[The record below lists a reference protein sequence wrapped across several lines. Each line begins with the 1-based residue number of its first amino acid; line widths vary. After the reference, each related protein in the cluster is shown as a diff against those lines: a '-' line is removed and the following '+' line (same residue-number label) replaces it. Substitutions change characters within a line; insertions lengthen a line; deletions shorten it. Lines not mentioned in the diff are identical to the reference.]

1 VVSGVVLGPERSQ
14 PELPGRK
21 PVRDR
26 EVRRDEQ
33 LITHQAML
41 AVPPPHPPGA
51 SLLTASTMCTGIRM
65 VRAWSA
71 IQEPAT
77 VVVFKL
83 GTCTGK
89 TSYTAVD

>member
-1 VVSGVVLGPERSQ
+1 
-14 PELPGRK
+14 
-21 PVRDR
+21 
-26 EVRRDEQ
+26 
-33 LITHQAML
+33 M
-41 AVPPPHPPGA
+41 
-51 SLLTASTMCTGIRM
+51 ASTMCAGMRM

-89 TSYTAVD
+89 TSYTAVDWYFPQHGQKFSSDRYFNACTGQRVGTGWP